1 MCNCAAYG
9 GDCGICRGDRSAT
22 GVVEG
27 KSGLPALDASKF
39 RPSGAVIVE
48 AVFGLMFLYLV
59 ILGVLV

>member
-1 MCNCAAYG
+1 MCSCVQYG
-9 GDCGICRGDRSAT
+9 GDCNACRGD
-22 GVVEG
+22 G

-48 AVFGLMFLYLV
+48 ALFGLMFLYLV

>member
-1 MCNCAAYG
+1 MSSARTCNCAAYG
-9 GDCGICRGDRSAT
+9 GDCGTCRSD
-22 GVVEG
+22 G
-27 KSGLPALDASKF
+27 KSGPPALDASKF